1 MSIWI
6 WIGIGIALIVVF
18 IIWRLNIRAHGTW
31 VDLPSDPHAFV
42 KSEYGPLIDWL
53 AKEAEAQIGRGHNI
67 AGNPIMLSALNE
79 ALEKALADRVG
90 DSRIEISIPE
100 FIHDAEGAHGFR
112 ITVDREQLEKLNL

>member
-18 IIWRLNIRAHGTW
+18 IIWRRNIRAQGTW

-67 AGNPIMLSALNE
+67 AGNPIVLSALNE
-79 ALEKALADRVG
+79 ALEKALAERD
-90 DSRIEISIPE
+90 DESKIEISIPE
-100 FIHDAEGAHGFR
+100 LIHDAGGAHGFR
-112 ITVDREQLEKLNL
+112 ITIDREQLAKFNL